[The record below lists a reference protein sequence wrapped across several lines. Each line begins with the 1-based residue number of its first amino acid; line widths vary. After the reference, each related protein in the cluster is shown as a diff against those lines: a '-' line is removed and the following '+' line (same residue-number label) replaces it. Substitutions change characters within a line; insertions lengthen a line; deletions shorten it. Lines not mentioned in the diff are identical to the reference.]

1 MTGTGLVSTV
11 RNRCEAC
18 GKAFGAVN
26 PKGRRRRFCDA
37 RCRSKARRQRTARR
51 SSDPAT
57 RLFPTAVRA
66 AIADSGRSLRDLA
79 SQLEDAGY
87 HLSASTLSRWGAGH
101 HRPRLNDDVRDRLFM
116 LERLAWVPTGSL
128 VRALLLDTPGHTQVR
143 RTPRVPGP
151 RPADGRPWQR
161 TITEAREVLLERIGS
176 LFGSD
181 PSALTQV
188 ARTEHYVLD
197 RQHLPVR
204 SEITI
209 TVAAVTGTPDR
220 YWHIHTTQAQAPFT
234 VVAGAGCTRGIALDA
249 IRPVRVNSRTTHQL
263 AATELRFDRPL
274 TAGGLH
280 TFSFTA
286 HYGLDPT
293 HVPAP
298 PAEFWAL
305 VTTPAMRELRVGIAF
320 DPAARP
326 RGLRGVRWP
335 LGPGAEHSDVAIPVD
350 EDGSSEPILA
360 SFPTPGW
367 YGYQWDWPT
376 PV

>member
-11 RNRCEAC
+11 RSRCEAC

-57 RLFPTAVRA
+57 RPFPTAVRA

-87 HLSASTLSRWGAGH
+87 HLSASTLSQWGAGH

-143 RTPRVPGP
+143 RTPRVPRP

-188 ARTEHYVLD
+188 AHTEHYVLD

-209 TVAAVTGTPDR
+209 TVAAVIGTPDR
-220 YWHIHTTQAQAPFT
+220 YWYVHTVEARAPFT

-249 IRPVRVNSRTTHQL
+249 IRPVRVNGRTTHQL
-263 AATELRFDRPL
+263 AATELRLDRPL
-274 TAGGLH
+274 AAGGEH
-280 TFSFTA
+280 TFSFTVY
-286 HYGLDPT
+286 YG
-293 HVPAP
+293 
-298 PAEFWAL
+298 F
-305 VTTPAMRELRVGIAF
+305 
-320 DPAARP
+320 
-326 RGLRGVRWP
+326 
-335 LGPGAEHSDVAIPVD
+335 
-350 EDGSSEPILA
+350 
-360 SFPTPGW
+360 
-367 YGYQWDWPT
+367 
-376 PV
+376 